1 MQHDDDRCPGARV
14 GVSAVDRELTRHQE
28 VDTQEMLAR
37 KQLINQFRA
46 IRAMSKSSLDSR
58 PCNLPQSAYIVH
70 RIIYHTDLQTC
81 TDVTRY
87 SRHTCY
93 IYHYHVRTS

>member
-14 GVSAVDRELTRHQE
+14 GVGAVDRELTRHQE

-46 IRAMSKSSLDSR
+46 IRAMSKSSLDLVIYLKVHIS
-58 PCNLPQSAYIVH
+58 YIVSY
-70 RIIYHTDLQTC
+70 IIPTC
-81 TDVTRY
+81 RPVPT
-87 SRHTCY
+87 
-93 IYHYHVRTS
+93 